1 MAQAQSPHLTD
12 IPQAIRI
19 AASVDP
25 SIDPGLKQQA
35 FDYLGKVKQLCEET
49 WRDCLSLYL
58 QGAGAP
64 SAGAT
69 GTDGKEKLE
78 TDLRMFCEQVVD
90 QTLLTKPEIMSAE
103 AQQSMYKAVVEFVE
117 AEYVNGNSEGGQA
130 FLRNKL
136 AYTIAHLFLTTYPAS
151 IPTFLHPFLNLLVP
165 SDSATSLNPS
175 LLVIHLL
182 IEIALEIHD
191 NIIKSARAWS
201 NERQLRDGSIREVI
215 RSSGDER
222 MAVEGLLSLAN
233 KGVGLSKGNAK
244 WLEVTQAALK
254 ALGHWT
260 PWVDLAVSLT
270 PETLS
275 FYQQL
280 LQQDVTSLRIP
291 AAGIIRTL
299 AAKGMKDPSE
309 KLQVLKVLDIV
320 SLLDPLEQQTRNVK
334 GDHEL
339 VNFRAAL
346 AGVIQAY
353 GTELIKLTEL
363 AEASEDLRN
372 EADAMLSNS
381 IPLVLRFLSDRNPE
395 VPTAV
400 SPFVSD
406 LLRTFKK
413 YMKPP
418 NPAQPNGNR
427 AAAPPVTAIP
437 LPPAKRQFLL
447 NVLEVVVRQLE
458 WPEDVEWEVAQDDTD
473 ADEEV
478 AAFYAMRQSFRSV
491 VDNIAAI
498 DKTLHT
504 EVVAN
509 VVVSTLE
516 RLSSQGPSG
525 VTWQQAELAAYL
537 VYTFGEISKSNS
549 RAAFYDLPPEL
560 ASKSSAVK
568 MSRSTGKLGDTAMAS
583 GQSTP
588 TGTGADVAITLLDPN
603 AKIDFEQYP
612 LTPLG
617 QLLTLCMT
625 SGLSAYPHP
634 SVPLQFFEIAVRY
647 VDFWK
652 IKQGAIQPMLE
663 ALLDSRG
670 IHHSDECVRRR
681 VFYLISRFIKECKNE
696 MEAGMI
702 PVIIDN
708 IKDTLPIRPKLVPA
722 ENPDEDVLLSSTN
735 GKSYFQDQL
744 HLFEAAG
751 VLVYLTRSDP
761 TSQMNFLAGIAGPL
775 MAGIGAGLE
784 QYRLNPSDKPAVLHV
799 HHHVLALGHFAK
811 GFPAVSDDQLE
822 AQPYQQPFKQMTE
835 ALLEALEV
843 MKTERVF
850 RDAARFTFSQFVTA
864 IGSSIGELVPRFV
877 RSVVTEFEPVEL
889 IDFLSFLGLLMHR
902 LKRNTFETMDMLLL
916 PLLSRIFAVLQNPVT
931 GTDEDIIHRR
941 LQDAYLTF
949 FTALMNS
956 NLEGVFITDRNKPEF
971 ENVLTSLVALAED
984 SSDPAAQRQAW
995 NFLAKSIIAWGT
1007 SAAAA
1012 TEPSVFAD
1020 SAMSH
1025 LSQKVASGQ
1034 AVATNQHAIPK
1045 DQRAAQAL
1053 PGYETFVYQ
1062 RLIPAA
1068 FAVPAAATFN
1078 IKAGLPVL
1086 YDIAIVI
1093 RNMLQARG
1101 QEGVDFLLNDMLP
1114 KLQCPPE
1121 MAQQFVNSLRT
1132 QQSKDFRKTF
1142 ADFIKVMR
1150 S

>member
-1 MAQAQSPHLTD
+1 MAQAQSPHLSD

-35 FDYLGKVKQLCEET
+35 FDYLGKVKELCEET
-49 WRDCLSLYL
+49 WQDCLFLYL

-90 QTLLTKPEIMSAE
+90 QTLLNK
-103 AQQSMYKAVVEFVE
+103 YKAVVEFVE
-117 AEYVNGNSEGGQA
+117 AEYVKGNSEAGQA
-130 FLRNKL
+130 CEYRHEVQSNTTVLRNKL
-136 AYTIAHLFLTTYPAS
+136 AYTLSHLFLNTYPTV

-201 NERQLRDGSIREVI
+201 NERQLRDGSIREAI
-215 RSSGDER
+215 RSTGDER

-233 KGVGLSKGNAK
+233 KGVALSKGNAK
-244 WLEVTQAALK
+244 WLEVSQAALK
-254 ALGHWT
+254 ALVHWT

-270 PETLS
+270 PDTLS

-291 AAGIIRTL
+291 AAGIIRTF
-299 AAKGMKDPSE
+299 AAKGMKDPAE
-309 KLQVLKVLDIV
+309 KLQVLKVLDII
-320 SLLDPLEQQTRNVK
+320 SLVDPLEQQTRGVK
-334 GDHEL
+334 EDHEL
-339 VNFRAAL
+339 VTFRAAL
-346 AGVIQAY
+346 AGVVQAY
-353 GTELIKLTEL
+353 GTELIKITEL
-363 AEASEDLRN
+363 AEAPEDLRN
-372 EADAMLSNS
+372 EADSMLSNS

-413 YMKPP
+413 YMKPG
-418 NPAQPNGNR
+418 NPAQPNGNKV
-427 AAAPPVTAIP
+427 AVPPPAAIP

-458 WPEDVEWEVAQDDTD
+458 WPEDLEWEIAQDDADT
-473 ADEEV
+473 DEEV
-478 AAFYAMRQSFRSV
+478 AAFFAMRQSFRSV
-491 VDNIAAI
+491 IDNIAAI

-504 EVVAN
+504 EVVAS
-509 VVVSTLE
+509 VVVNTLE
-516 RLSSQGPSG
+516 RLSSQGASG

-560 ASKSSAVK
+560 AAKSGAVK
-568 MSRSTGKLGDTAMAS
+568 MSRSAGKT
-583 GQSTP
+583 TP
-588 TGTGADVAITLLDPN
+588 TGTGGTVAIPLDPN

-617 QLLTLCMT
+617 QLLTLCMS
-625 SGLSAYPHP
+625 SGLSSYPHP

-652 IKQGAIQPMLE
+652 IKQGAVQPMFE
-663 ALLDSRG
+663 ALLDHRG
-670 IHHSDECVRRR
+670 IHHSEESVRRR

-696 MEAGMI
+696 IEPGMI

-708 IKDTLPIRPKLVPA
+708 IKDTLPINPKLLPA
-722 ENPDEDVLLSSTN
+722 DNPDEDVLLSSTS

-751 VLVYLTRSDP
+751 VLVYLTRPDP
-761 TSQMNFLAGIAGPL
+761 TSQMNFLAAIAGPL
-775 MAGIGAGLE
+775 MSGIGAGLE
-784 QYRLNPSDKPAVLHV
+784 QYRLNPSDKLAVLHV
-799 HHHVLALGHFAK
+799 HHHLMALGHFAK
-811 GFPAVSDDQLE
+811 GFPPVSDDQVE
-822 AQPYQQPFKQMTE
+822 ALPYQQPFKQMTE
-835 ALLEALEV
+835 ALLEALDV

-850 RDAARFTFSQFVTA
+850 RDAARFTFSQFVSA
-864 IGSSIGELVPRFV
+864 IGSTIGELVPRFV
-877 RSVVTEFEPVEL
+877 RSVVTEFEPAEL
-889 IDFLSFLGLLMHR
+889 VDFLSFLGLLMHR

-916 PLLSRIFAVLQNPVT
+916 PLLSRIFSVLQNPVT

-949 FTALMNS
+949 FTSLMNA

-984 SSDPAAQRQAW
+984 SSDAAAQRLAW
-995 NFLAKSIIAWGT
+995 SFLAKSIIAWGT
-1007 SAAAA
+1007 SSAAA

-1025 LSQKVASGQ
+1025 LSKQVASGQ

-1045 DQRAAQAL
+1045 NERAAQAL

-1062 RLIPAA
+1062 RLVPAA
-1068 FAVPAAATFN
+1068 FAVPAAASFN
-1078 IKAGLPVL
+1078 LKAGQPVL
-1086 YDIAIVI
+1086 AEIAIVI

-1101 QEGVDFLLNDMLP
+1101 QEGVDFLLGDMLP

-1142 ADFIKVMR
+1142 AEFIKVMR